1 MPEKLFFAVSAFSL
15 DTLLLCSRQNFPL
28 YFVMGSFPPATAPHF
43 QNFSKSYLLHS
54 LQVAIT
60 TGKSKKHGA
69 IDWTCQMDF
78 KCSRLTRLC
87 QHFWSNVP
95 SPFVAGGYR
104 VLLHSLQVAIESN
117 CPKNASSTDPCQ
129 KSKSHRDTV
138 PHCKNKQGYLILGSE
153 IQGPDVPFAFVA

>member
-28 YFVMGSFPPATAPHF
+28 YFVMGSFPPATALHF
-43 QNFSKSYLLHS
+43 QNFFKSYLLHS

-117 CPKNASSTDPCQ
+117 KMWVIPNAWIMAASLVRASTDRLCWKKLDAKCQ
-129 KSKSHRDTV
+129 QHPVFPGGLPSK
-138 PHCKNKQGYLILGSE
+138 Y
-153 IQGPDVPFAFVA
+153 